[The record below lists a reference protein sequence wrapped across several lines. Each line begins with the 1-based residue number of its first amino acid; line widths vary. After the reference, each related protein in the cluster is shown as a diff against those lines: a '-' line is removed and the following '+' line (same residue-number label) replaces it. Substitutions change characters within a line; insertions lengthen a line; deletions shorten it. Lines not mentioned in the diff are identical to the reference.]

1 MDEVNLTSISLDN
14 QVAPDLPSEMSLIS
28 DGTENIAQPQIILPD
43 ELNLEIQEPS
53 SSLKKRFFFTEIMST
68 AGPRKNFQDDA
79 RQGDYDL
86 GEDVVGCFVRN
97 NKAFFWLLDG
107 TSDCPILKTEDGKEL
122 FSSRLL
128 AQEMAWNIQQI
139 IWREKDVNS
148 SLNVLQESISNLAE
162 DWRKKLVDLKESD
175 KTDII
180 AKNSMRIESTTVI
193 FGIMDIDGSI
203 DISAIGDSVVITNPN
218 HNEGENRGRLF
229 AILRKDDELEK
240 VDLKFNPFEDTRCN
254 TFIKNDISS
263 VLLVSDGVSQN
274 TIKWLNL
281 KPADFTDV
289 NFRKT
294 ISSIKQ
300 GTCDDKALCIIQI
313 LTDD

>member
-14 QVAPDLPSEMSLIS
+14 QVSPDLPSEMSLIS
-28 DGTENIAQPQIILPD
+28 DGIENIAQPITILKD
-43 ELNLEIQEPS
+43 ELNLEIQKLS
-53 SSLKKRFFFTEIMST
+53 SSPKKRFFYTEIMST

-79 RQGDYDL
+79 RKGDYDL
-86 GEDVVGCFVRN
+86 GEDVVGCFVKKD
-97 NKAFFWLLDG
+97 KAFFWLLDG

-139 IWREKDVNS
+139 LWRDKEVIC
-148 SLNVLQESISNLAE
+148 SLNVLQEAISNLAE
-162 DWRKKLVDLKESD
+162 DWKKKLVDLKESD

-193 FGIMDIDGSI
+193 FGMMDIDGSI

-218 HNEGENRGRLF
+218 HNESENRGRLF
-229 AILRKDDELEK
+229 AILRKDDEMEK

-254 TFIKNDISS
+254 TFIKKDVSS
-263 VLLVSDGVSQN
+263 VLLVSDGISQN

-281 KPADFTDV
+281 KPADFTDE